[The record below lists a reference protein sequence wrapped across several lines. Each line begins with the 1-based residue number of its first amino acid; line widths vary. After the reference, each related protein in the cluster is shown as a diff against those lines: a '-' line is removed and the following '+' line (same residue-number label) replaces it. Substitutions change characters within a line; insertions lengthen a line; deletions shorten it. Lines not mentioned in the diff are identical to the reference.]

1 MIWYCNICPQC
12 LKIIKNVSPSI
23 SIYCNH
29 INYIDMKVINI
40 DGLTM
45 ILNVVRFARI
55 VENETFYV
63 IFKHY
68 VRPLV
73 NER

>member
-1 MIWYCNICPQC
+1 
-12 LKIIKNVSPSI
+12 
-23 SIYCNH
+23 
-29 INYIDMKVINI
+29 MKVINN

-45 ILNVVRFARI
+45 ILNVARFARI

>member
-1 MIWYCNICPQC
+1 
-12 LKIIKNVSPSI
+12 
-23 SIYCNH
+23 
-29 INYIDMKVINI
+29 MKVINI

-63 IFKHY
+63 IFKHCESSSTY
-68 VRPLV
+68 QEVFPL
-73 NER
+73 RYD

>member
-1 MIWYCNICPQC
+1 
-12 LKIIKNVSPSI
+12 
-23 SIYCNH
+23 
-29 INYIDMKVINI
+29 MKVINI